1 MMTGFGMG
9 FGSLWMILIWVLII
23 GGGIW
28 LVATLF
34 PKASTTNN
42 NDQPGDTAL
51 TILQQRY
58 ARGELTKEE
67 FEAIRHDLK
76 Q

>member
-1 MMTGFGMG
+1 MTGFGMG
-9 FGSLWMILIWVLII
+9 FSSLWMVLIWVLII

-34 PKASTTNN
+34 PKASTTN